1 MVTTVPSFEELAAE
15 YSGALFAYLARM
27 TGNHA
32 EADDL
37 LQETLMRI
45 ARALPGF
52 EQRASI
58 KTWVYRI
65 ATNVAIDALRKRGS
79 ALETDF
85 EESEVADEL
94 DEEDQLVVVEMNA
107 CVRGV
112 IDSLPPTYRA
122 PLVLFALEG
131 KSVGEVAEVCGIS
144 VGTAKVRLH
153 RARERLRQALEA
165 ECTFYESP
173 SGDLRCDRK
182 EPEQ

>member
-1 MVTTVPSFEELAAE
+1 MISFEEVAGE
-15 YSGALFAYLARM
+15 YSEALFAYLTRM
-27 TGNHA
+27 TGNRA
-32 EADDL
+32 DADDL

-65 ATNVAIDALRKRGS
+65 ATNVAIDALRKRGRS
-79 ALETDF
+79 LETEL
-85 EESEVADEL
+85 EELEVADDL

-131 KSVGEVAEVCGIS
+131 RSVAEVAEVCEIS

-153 RARERLRQALEA
+153 RAKARLRQALEA
-165 ECTFYESP
+165 ECTFYASP

-182 EPEQ
+182 KPS